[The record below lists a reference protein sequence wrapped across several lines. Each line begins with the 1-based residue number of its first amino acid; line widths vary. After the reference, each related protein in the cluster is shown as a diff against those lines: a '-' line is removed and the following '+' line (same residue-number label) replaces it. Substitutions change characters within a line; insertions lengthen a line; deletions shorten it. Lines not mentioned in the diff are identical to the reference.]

1 MKLSRFKY
9 SLPEEL
15 IPAYPLETK
24 DGILTPEEGRLMI
37 VHRDTGKIEHKKF
50 KNILD
55 YFDEG
60 DMMVFN
66 NTRIF
71 PSLLSGEKADKTK
84 TEGGPAQISVFM
96 LRELDRET
104 LLWDVL
110 VDPAR
115 KIRIGNKLFFGKN
128 EDLVADVIDNT
139 TSRGRIIRF
148 LFDGPYESFRE
159 QLSKIGRTP
168 LPRYL
173 LEKRKPEE
181 EARDRIRCQTVFA
194 TEEGAVRVPETGL
207 HFSREMLK
215 KMEIKG
221 VESEFITLHCS
232 LDAERSIDVED
243 LSKHKIDSEKV
254 FISEKSAEHINEV
267 KRNKRKVCAVGTS
280 TLKAMESSVS
290 VDGFVNPYDGWTSK
304 FIFPPY
310 NVRVPNC
317 MLSNFHSSSH
327 QPFIMVCTFGG
338 RDLVMKAYE
347 EAIAKKYRFLTFG
360 DAMLIL

>member
-9 SLPEEL
+9 ALPKEL
-15 IPAYPLETK
+15 VPAYPLETK
-24 DGILTPEEGRLMI
+24 EGTPTPDEAKLMV

-50 KNILD
+50 KHILN

-60 DMMVFN
+60 DLMVFN
-66 NTRIF
+66 NTRVF
-71 PSLLSGEKADKTK
+71 PALLSGEKADKTK
-84 TEGGPAQISVFM
+84 ADGGPAHISVFM
-96 LRELDRET
+96 LRELDHNT

-110 VDPAR
+110 VEPAR
-115 KIRIGNKLFFGKN
+115 KIRIGNKLFFGEN

-148 LFDGPYESFRE
+148 LFDGPYESFK
-159 QLSKIGRTP
+159 QTLYKIGRTP
-168 LPRYL
+168 LPGHI
-173 LEKRKPEE
+173 LETRKPGEE
-181 EARDRIRCQTVFA
+181 EKDRLRYQTVFA
-194 TEEGAVRVPETGL
+194 TEEGAMRAPETGL

-215 KMEIKG
+215 KLDIKG
-221 VESEFITLHCS
+221 VEQEFITLHCS
-232 LDAERSIDVED
+232 LDSERSIDVED
-243 LSKHKIDSEKV
+243 LSKHKVDSEKIL
-254 FISEKSAEHINEV
+254 ISPESAEHINMV
-267 KRNKRKVCAVGTS
+267 KRSGKKVCAVGTS
-280 TLKAMESSVS
+280 VVKAMESSMS
-290 VDGFVNPYDGWTSK
+290 VDGFINSYDGWTNK

-317 MLSNFHSSSH
+317 MLSNFHSPSH

-360 DAMLIL
+360 DVMLIL